1 MRRLMLAVLEDA
13 LRCLTRT
20 ESIEPDNL
28 LVGIHQWR
36 MRFDGLNP
44 RRLDIRRV
52 RRNQPIASAA

>member
-1 MRRLMLAVLEDA
+1 MLAVLEDA